1 MGKERQRN
9 RIKSRVDELP
19 DDIRELLD
27 EMLADVNYSYKEIAD
42 EITDRGFNI
51 SKSAVG
57 RYAIRQNA
65 ISKRLKEVAEQ
76 TRVIVEAAQNNN
88 FDAVGATTSML
99 TAGLA
104 RKIATAQEEI
114 DNMPI
119 DKAARLVVQLERSA
133 VYREKFRLQYEKGVK
148 EAIQEVKK
156 ELQAELEH
164 EPELLLRMD
173 ELAERVAARMEKR
186 NQEG

>member
-1 MGKERQRN
+1 MGRERQRN

-19 DDIRELLD
+19 DDIKELMN
-27 EMLADVNYSYKEIAD
+27 EMLTDVNYTYQEIAD
-42 EITDRGFNI
+42 KITKYGYEI
-51 SKSAVG
+51 SKSSIG

-114 DNMPI
+114 ENMPI

-133 VYREKFRLQYEKGVK
+133 VYREKFKLQYKKGVE
-148 EAIQEVKK
+148 EALEEVKK
-156 ELQAELEH
+156 ALQAELEK
-164 EPELLLRMD
+164 EPELLHRMN
-173 ELAERVAARMEKR
+173 ELADKVSAKMG
-186 NQEG
+186 NQEGS